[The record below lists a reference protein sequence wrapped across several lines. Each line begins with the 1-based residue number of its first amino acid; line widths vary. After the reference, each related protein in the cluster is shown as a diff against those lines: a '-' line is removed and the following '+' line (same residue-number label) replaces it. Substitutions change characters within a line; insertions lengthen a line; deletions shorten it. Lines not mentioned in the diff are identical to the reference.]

1 MKYFTLL
8 LAFMIYVNGVNAQ
21 EKTID
26 RILDNTKGVLDII
39 NKKTE
44 KDKQSIT
51 TEKALDTTK
60 ELHLGKLEVKNSTQ
74 KRITVNIKLISEIK
88 EYSKQYVLSGGDV
101 EIFRNLIL
109 GNYEYMAKFEDGT
122 VAKSGEFQIT
132 AESKSIEKEIK

>member
-8 LAFMIYVNGVNAQ
+8 LAFIIYANGVNAQ

-74 KRITVNIKLISEIK
+74 N
-88 EYSKQYVLSGGDV
+88 G
-101 EIFRNLIL
+101 
-109 GNYEYMAKFEDGT
+109 
-122 VAKSGEFQIT
+122 
-132 AESKSIEKEIK
+132 